1 MSNKYIEQGLS
12 KEVLLKKLARCSD
25 GKKVIIQEALDFL
38 ETSAVKAA
46 PEPAVEVIVE
56 EVAVVEEVAAPE
68 PAVEAV
74 VEETPS
80 PEPVVEAAPVVEEAA
95 PEAKPKKRTYRR
107 KKSTTTKE

>member
-46 PEPAVEVIVE
+46 PEPAVEV
-56 EVAVVEEVAAPE
+56 AVVEEVAAPE

-74 VEETPS
+74 VEEAPA